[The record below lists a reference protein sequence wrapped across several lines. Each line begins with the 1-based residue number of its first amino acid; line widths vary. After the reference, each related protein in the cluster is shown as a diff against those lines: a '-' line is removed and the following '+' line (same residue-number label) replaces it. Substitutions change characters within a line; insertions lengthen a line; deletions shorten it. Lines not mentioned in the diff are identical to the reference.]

1 MTAIFDSVQD
11 VSDDYHQVFRLGASD
26 RVTCA
31 AVTFPK
37 RIRGQHL
44 CILTRPGATSHPIT
58 PAQDSCR
65 IAASAST
72 VAVPPHTRQF
82 DETVRH
88 FCPRPVAARCNCLPS
103 SRLVSQEDQD
113 YFLSFSHRR
122 FGDLILA
129 FNGPAQLL
137 VFTYTTLLWR
147 FTHSF
152 THLNLTYTKPRNCLL
167 RIPAQA
173 FSHHSLG
180 LQILRQK
187 PICL

>member
-1 MTAIFDSVQD
+1 MHPDWTWSN
-11 VSDDYHQVFRLGASD
+11 
-26 RVTCA
+26 VTPNHTSTRQLPNRC
-31 AVTFPK
+31 K
-37 RIRGQHL
+37 RIDS
-44 CILTRPGATSHPIT
+44 CSTTSHSPIRRDSSSLLSSSRCRT
-58 PAQDSCR
+58 LQLPAF
-65 IAASAST
+65 
-72 VAVPPHTRQF
+72 V
-82 DETVRH
+82 
-88 FCPRPVAARCNCLPS
+88 PS
-103 SRLVSQEDQD
+103 SLSGRPRL
-113 YFLSFSHRR
+113 FFKLLSPSIWG

-152 THLNLTYTKPRNCLL
+152 THLNLTYTKPRTCLL